1 MRKSRAWGCSSR
13 PSVRNGHRRPRLTAT
28 ADPPR
33 LAAVTE
39 AQALEAGRVRQL
51 GPTTPY
57 THEVLQALGYTE
69 GEVLELNREG
79 VV

>member
-1 MRKSRAWGCSSR
+1 
-13 PSVRNGHRRPRLTAT
+13 LTAT

-51 GPTTPY
+51 GPTTPGAH
-57 THEVLQALGYTE
+57 THEVPHALGYTE
-69 GEVLELNREG
+69 GEVFELKRE
-79 VV
+79 